1 MSMRDER
8 SIHRSDRPRWQREPR
23 GHIMEPSAGRTMF
36 DQPGIGMEDLAW
48 IQRDQFTHYVS
59 MARSTH
65 DPADWPTLR
74 AALVE
79 ALTAA
84 FSLDDEFSCRSG
96 EVEVARAV
104 LDSVRQAFDPKVE
117 WNEFEDALWAR
128 RHEIRP
134 DLC

>member
-1 MSMRDER
+1 
-8 SIHRSDRPRWQREPR
+8 
-23 GHIMEPSAGRTMF
+23 MF

-104 LDSVRQAFDPKVE
+104 LDSVRHAFDPKVE